1 VLLEALV
8 EGILVVWAD
17 LVGPQLMHHRLDV
30 SVAGRTLSFDVEGDY
45 RRDGAVCVRRAFGP
59 GDMAR
64 AAEAIEDNLA
74 SLSPLAKRASGADD
88 GAFIEDF
95 CSWRRLPAMKRFIT
109 SSPAAAIA
117 GALTGST
124 QIRLYHDH
132 VLVKEPGT
140 RQRTPWHQD
149 QPYYNVDGRQNA
161 SMWLPVDPVDAETTL
176 QLVAGSHRGPWYLP
190 RTFLDDEAKW
200 FPEGTLAELP
210 DIAEDPVRWPILGW
224 ALEPGD
230 AVFFDMATLHAA
242 GGVAGP
248 NRRRVLSV
256 RFLGDDMTHAP
267 RPWTTSPPFPGLE
280 AQLPAG
286 AAMDHPLFPVL
297 WSRPRR

>member
-1 VLLEALV
+1 VSG
-8 EGILVVWAD
+8 EGR
-17 LVGPQLMHHRLDV
+17 PV
-30 SVAGRTLSFDVEGDY
+30 SIDVEGDFAI
-45 RRDGAVCVRRAFGP
+45 DGAVCVRQAFSAEE
-59 GDMAR
+59 MTLAT
-64 AAEAIEDNLA
+64 EAIEANLA
-74 SLSPLAKRASGADD
+74 ALSSRSKRASSDDD

-95 CSWRRLPAMKRFIT
+95 CNWQRIPALERFIR

-117 GALTGST
+117 GQLTGSS

-161 SMWLPVDPVDAETTL
+161 SMWLPVDPVDLATTL

-190 RTFLDDEAKW
+190 RTFLDEEARW

-210 DIAEDPVRWPILGW
+210 DIEGEPERWTVLRW

-230 AVFFDMATLHAA
+230 AVFFDMATLHSA

-248 NRRRVLSV
+248 GRRRVLSV

-267 RPWTTSPPFPGLE
+267 RPWVTSPPFPGLDAE
-280 AQLPAG
+280 LPAG
-286 AAMDHPLFPVL
+286 APMNHALFPVL
-297 WSRPRR
+297 WRRSGS